1 MIAHTGKTY
10 IWRSI
15 KGNSMQ
21 SLKEM
26 DPVNIL
32 LIFIPLTIVLE
43 LMQLDPLWVF
53 IGSAVAI
60 VPLAK
65 WMGIATE
72 ELSLKL
78 GEGLGG
84 FLNATFGNATEL
96 IIAIFALQRGLID
109 VVEASITGSIVS
121 NFLFVLGMS
130 FLYGGWGREKQ
141 TFNGVA
147 AGTNASML
155 TIAIMGLVLPAAFSI
170 VSANTGFIILEEVS
184 IGIAILLIVSYMLSL
199 IFSMRTHKHLY
210 ISGKHGKED
219 TEHARH
225 WTINKSIMV
234 LLVATVAV
242 AYMSETLVGVIE
254 HVAEAA
260 HMSEFFI
267 GVILIPLIGNA
278 AEHLTAVS
286 VAGKDKMDLALNIAV
301 GSSTQIAL
309 FVAPLLVFI
318 SLLLGH
324 PMLLVFN
331 ELEVVAVTVS
341 VFILDNIVRDGES
354 HWMEGVLLVVSY
366 LIIAIVF
373 FFMK

>member
-1 MIAHTGKTY
+1 
-10 IWRSI
+10 
-15 KGNSMQ
+15 MQ
-21 SLKEM
+21 SLKGF

-32 LIFIPLTIVLE
+32 LLFIPLTVVFEYMRLG
-43 LMQLDPLWVF
+43 PLWVF
-53 IGSAVAI
+53 IGSAAAI
-60 VPLAK
+60 IPLAK
-65 WMGIATE
+65 WMGVATE

-84 FLNATFGNATEL
+84 FMNATFGNATEL
-96 IIAIFALQRGLID
+96 IIAIFALQRGLVD

-130 FLYGGWGREKQ
+130 FLVGGWGKEKQ

-147 AGTNASML
+147 AGTNASLL
-155 TIAIMGLVLPAAFSI
+155 TIAIMGLVLPATFSI
-170 VSANTGFIILEEVS
+170 VSANTEFIVLEEVS
-184 IGIAILLIVSYMLSL
+184 IAVAFLLMVSYILSL
-199 IFSMRTHKHLY
+199 LFSMRTHKHLY
-210 ISGKHGKED
+210 IGGKRGDED

-225 WTINKSIMV
+225 WSTNKSISV
-234 LLVATVAV
+234 LLGATLAV
-242 AYMSETLVGVIE
+242 AFMSEMLVGVIE

-260 HMSEFFI
+260 HLSQFFI

-278 AEHLTAVS
+278 AEHLTAVT

-318 SLLLGH
+318 SLLIGH

-331 ELEVVAVTVS
+331 ELEVVAVAVS

>member
-1 MIAHTGKTY
+1 
-10 IWRSI
+10 
-15 KGNSMQ
+15 MQ
-21 SLKEM
+21 SLRDIE
-26 DPVNIL
+26 PVNL
-32 LIFIPLTIVLE
+32 LMIFIPITIAFE
-43 LMQLDPLWVF
+43 YTHMDPLWIF
-53 IGSAVAI
+53 IGSAASI
-60 VPLAK
+60 IPLAK
-65 WMGIATE
+65 WMGVATE

-96 IIAIFALQRGLID
+96 IIAIFALQRGLVD

-121 NFLFVLGMS
+121 NFLFVLGLS
-130 FLYGGWGREKQ
+130 FIYGGWGKEKQ

-147 AGTNASML
+147 AGTNASLL
-155 TIAIMGLVLPAAFSI
+155 TIAIMGLVLPATFSLVSNNTEFI
-170 VSANTGFIILEEVS
+170 VLEEVS
-184 IGIAILLIVSYMLSL
+184 IAVAILLMASYLISL
-199 IFSMRTHKHLY
+199 IFSMKTHKHLY
-210 ISGKHGKED
+210 IGGKHKGED
-219 TEHARH
+219 ATHEHARH
-225 WTINKSIMV
+225 WTNNKSIMV
-234 LLVATVAV
+234 LLVATLAV
-242 AYMSETLVGVIE
+242 AYMSEMLVGVIE

-260 HMSEFFI
+260 HLSEFFI

-318 SLLLGH
+318 SLAIGH
-324 PMLLVFN
+324 PMQLIFN
-331 ELEVVAVTVS
+331 ELEVVSVTVA

-354 HWMEGVLLVVSY
+354 HWMEGVMLVMSY